1 MARKKKR
8 TNNTFFL
15 YLSIVTILV
24 LVWVNHNSKK
34 MEILYAN
41 EYKKTYEVEA
51 IMIKNEAVMNLKD
64 KIDFSVKEGE
74 RVSINQVLSDSK
86 NIAFSEYYNREIDMI
101 NWLIDNDAY
110 REKNIFD
117 KDITNIDKQLDKIE
131 KKLKWAKNFDNEDK
145 IKDLNKQKDELVKK
159 KYYIIRSFQYMGT
172 SKEELITLK
181 EKYSDMKDSTGSS
194 ITLNKLNFGFPGY
207 IYFHSD
213 GYENLLT
220 TNVLQYLTPEFI
232 ANIDKYNKS
241 NDNSRGQTVKVVD
254 DSYMYLGIVVPNDE
268 VFAQEERVLE
278 RKDEIMKSIK
288 LDGLNEYYAYLN
300 SRVDK
305 LRSLP
310 KIDFQYDKTQNS
322 GYIVDVREFGEEK
335 IILIECKDDINSKIF
350 TERNITVDLFTYVR
364 DGYLIPAK
372 SIVKVDEKDNIVILS
387 KGYLKKYVE
396 VKVTRKDGKNVFLET
411 SENENITDGMQ
422 LIINP

>member
-1 MARKKKR
+1 
-8 TNNTFFL
+8 
-15 YLSIVTILV
+15 
-24 LVWVNHNSKK
+24 